1 MKRKEDIP
9 SIVQPADPS
18 MVNSDP
24 LHNIV
29 TPQFVIIRNFA
40 ALSRTWIQAGQPMLT
55 HEYRLFYT
63 TAGEAH
69 YVVNMRP
76 FHLTA
81 GTALITTPGSI
92 LELESVSDDFSMQA
106 FVIAELPATTDAFE
120 QSTLLILGEHMQ
132 RHILDYFDM
141 LAEAV
146 QTPNWSV
153 KTVRHLILALFGEL
167 RADPATKSAEQLLER
182 PTKGE
187 IVFNKFLDLLNEYG
201 DKERRIPFYAERLFL
216 SPNRLST
223 IIKDFSGQTIM
234 EWIDRRTIQR
244 AKVLLRFTDKPIYE
258 IGWDL
263 GFNNPAFFAK
273 FFKREV
279 GQTPKEYRDNK

>member
-9 SIVQPADPS
+9 SMVQPADPS
-18 MVNSDP
+18 KFNSDP
-24 LHNIV
+24 LNNVV
-29 TPQFVIIRNFA
+29 TPQFVMMRNFS
-40 ALSRTWIQAGQPMLT
+40 ALARNWIQTGQPMLT
-55 HEYRLFYT
+55 HEYRMLYT
-63 TAGEAH
+63 TAGEAR
-69 YVVNMRP
+69 YVINMRP

-81 GTALITTPGSI
+81 GSALITTPGSI
-92 LELESVSDDFSMQA
+92 VEIESISDDYDMQA
-106 FVIAELPATTDAFE
+106 FVIGELPTTEAFE
-120 QSTLLILGEHMQ
+120 QSNLLLLGERMQ
-132 RHILDYFDM
+132 ECVMAYFDM
-141 LAEAV
+141 LAVAV
-146 QTPNWSV
+146 QTPNWSI

-167 RADPATKSAEQLLER
+167 RADPETRSAEQLNDR

-187 IVFNKFLDLLNEYG
+187 IVFNKFLDLLNEFG

-234 EWIDRRTIQR
+234 DWIDRRTIQR
-244 AKVLLRFTDKPIYE
+244 AKVLLRFTSKPIYE

-273 FFKREV
+273 FFRRET
-279 GQTPKEYRDNK
+279 GMTPKEYRDNK

>member
-9 SIVQPADPS
+9 SMVQPADPS
-18 MVNSDP
+18 KFNSDP
-24 LHNIV
+24 LNNVV
-29 TPQFVIIRNFA
+29 TPQFVMMRNFS
-40 ALSRTWIQAGQPMLT
+40 ALARNWIQTGQPMLT
-55 HEYRLFYT
+55 HEYRMLYT
-63 TAGEAH
+63 TAGEAR
-69 YVVNMRP
+69 YVINMRP

-81 GTALITTPGSI
+81 GSALITTPGSI
-92 LELESVSDDFSMQA
+92 IEIESISDDYDMQA
-106 FVIAELPATTDAFE
+106 FVIGELPATDAFE
-120 QSTLLILGEHMQ
+120 QPTLLVLGEHMQ

-146 QTPNWSV
+146 RTPNWSV
-153 KTVRHLILALFGEL
+153 KTVRYLILALFGEL

-187 IVFNKFLDLLNEYG
+187 IVFNKFLDLLNEFG

-234 EWIDRRTIQR
+234 DWIDRRTIQR
-244 AKVLLRFTDKPIYE
+244 AKVLLRFTSKPIYE

-273 FFKREV
+273 FFRRET
-279 GQTPKEYRDNK
+279 GMTPKEYRDNK

>member
-92 LELESVSDDFSMQA
+92 IEVETISEDYEMQA
-106 FVIAELPATTDAFE
+106 FVIGELPATEAFE
-120 QSTLLILGEHMQ
+120 QVTLLHMGERMQ
-132 RHILDYFDM
+132 ERVKSYFEM
-141 LAEAV
+141 FAAV
-146 QTPNWSV
+146 VSVPNWSI
-153 KTVRHLILALFGEL
+153 KTLRHLVLALFGEL
-167 RADPATKSAEQLLER
+167 RSDPETRSEQQLSDR
-182 PTKGE
+182 PQKGE